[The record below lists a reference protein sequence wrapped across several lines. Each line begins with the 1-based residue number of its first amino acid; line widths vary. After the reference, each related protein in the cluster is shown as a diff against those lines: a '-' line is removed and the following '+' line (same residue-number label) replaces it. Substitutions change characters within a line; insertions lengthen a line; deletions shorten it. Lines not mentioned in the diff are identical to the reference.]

1 MKRTGYGKIAE
12 ALRREMADGRYRAGG
27 MLPPV
32 AELRTRFAATGN
44 AVRCALHLLR
54 DEGLVNITPHVGT
67 VVTDKAVG
75 SWKGDVLFVLTSV
88 CASYYPQR
96 LALRLGGRLE
106 ESGWRL
112 HSVFLE
118 PSIDGQFN
126 VARLSRHLAAGVSF
140 AVVLSDSRQIAELLD
155 GAAVPYV
162 FLDGYTRDFPNA
174 RAVIRTETTECYA
187 DLLAVLKARGVKTL
201 HEFDYERRMDRSFK
215 SQLLKAGIEVK
226 RTLCAYDI
234 DNDHELNEVRACG
247 HRAVADFLADPKRR
261 ARLPG
266 VLLFDDDYLAVG
278 GIAALLEAG
287 LRIPEDVR
295 IVVSTNKGNEPALGV
310 TLARVENDPVS
321 SADSLSSYVIDLL
334 EGRRATPPRFKLR
347 FVPGESL

>member
-1 MKRTGYGKIAE
+1 M
-12 ALRREMADGRYRAGG
+12 
-27 MLPPV
+27 
-32 AELRTRFAATGN
+32 
-44 AVRCALHLLR
+44 
-54 DEGLVNITPHVGT
+54 
-67 VVTDKAVG
+67 
-75 SWKGDVLFVLTSV
+75 
-88 CASYYPQR
+88 
-96 LALRLGGRLE
+96 
-106 ESGWRL
+106 
-112 HSVFLE
+112 
-118 PSIDGQFN
+118 
-126 VARLSRHLAAGVSF
+126 SRHLAVGVSF
-140 AVVLSDSRQIAELLD
+140 AGVLSDSRQIAELLD